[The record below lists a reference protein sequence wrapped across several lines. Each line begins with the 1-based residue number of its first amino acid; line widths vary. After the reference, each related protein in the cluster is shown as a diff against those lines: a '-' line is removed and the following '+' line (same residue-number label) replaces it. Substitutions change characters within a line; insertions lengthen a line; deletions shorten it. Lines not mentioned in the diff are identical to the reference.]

1 MNNLRYITYCLVLFF
16 LSINAVNAQFYIE
29 LNTGYATPVYYTGE
43 NKSYE
48 KAYPHKYTY
57 NDTSFTEYRKYN
69 MGNGLSFGSTI
80 GYKAK
85 NGLTFGLDVFYLNN
99 EDMNFLYNNF
109 SHDRNMRYTWGL
121 NEDRPEAYSKDE
133 QYANYYSSRIS
144 LTPQVGYVFNI
155 KNMFLEVFAGVSLSD
170 VTVYRIFIGE
180 SEHLS
185 HDYSNDPNDLIYYFR
200 RIVKKSKYNK
210 KLVSPSF
217 GIKYSLPLFK
227 NFSINSG
234 VTVFPLLSFDRNE
247 GLLYYVSDLEI
258 RDDVETFQEWTDD
271 RPDMVPQVG
280 PLERFNL
287 NSINISLGLR
297 YTFGS
302 TKNQGND
309 D

>member
-29 LNTGYATPVYYTGE
+29 LNAGYAAPVYYTGE

-48 KAYPHKYTY
+48 QAYPHKYTY

-69 MGNGLSFGSTI
+69 MGNGLSFGSNI

-85 NGLTFGLDVFYLNN
+85 NGLTFGLDIFYLNN
-99 EDMNFLYNNF
+99 KDVNFLYNNF
-109 SHDRNMRYTWGL
+109 SHERNMRYTWDL
-121 NEDRPEAYSKDE
+121 NEDRPENYGKYE
-133 QYANYYSSRIS
+133 QYDNFYSSRLS

-155 KNMFLEVFAGVSLSD
+155 KHAFLEVFAGVSLSD
-170 VTVYRIFIGE
+170 VTVYRFSIVE
-180 SEHLS
+180 SE
-185 HDYSNDPNDLIYYFR
+185 DVFPYFNNDPNNLSYYFR

-210 KLVSPSF
+210 KLISPSF
-217 GIKYSLPLFK
+217 GIKYSLLLYK

-247 GLLYYVSDLEI
+247 GLIYYISDLEI
-258 RDDVETFQEWTDD
+258 RDDVETFQVWTDD
-271 RPDMVPQVG
+271 RLDMVPQGV

-287 NSINISLGLR
+287 NTINISLGLR
-297 YTFGS
+297 YYFGN
-302 TKNQGND
+302 TKNNGND
-309 D
+309 E

>member
-1 MNNLRYITYCLVLFF
+1 VLFF

-29 LNTGYATPVYYTGE
+29 LNTGYAAPVYYSGE

-48 KAYPHKYTY
+48 QAYPHKYTY

-99 EDMNFLYNNF
+99 KDINFLYNNF
-109 SHDRNMRYTWGL
+109 SHERIMHYSWGL
-121 NEDRPEAYSKDE
+121 NEDRPETYSKYE
-133 QYANYYSSRIS
+133 EYINFYSSRIS

-170 VTVYRIFIGE
+170 VTVYRFLIVE
-180 SEHLS
+180 SELGS
-185 HDYSNDPNDLIYYFR
+185 HYYNNDPNDLSYYFR

-210 KLVSPSF
+210 KLLSPSF

-302 TKNQGND
+302 TKKNGND
-309 D
+309 G